1 MKRYANR
8 VIMAVLGFCLIGMT
22 SGCDEAG
29 VADIVWGSAR
39 LAYGIV
45 DVAT

>member
-1 MKRYANR
+1 MRRRLHIVVVSLLGAW
-8 VIMAVLGFCLIGMT
+8 VLGMA

-29 VADIVWGSAR
+29 VADIVWGSAQ

>member
-1 MKRYANR
+1 MRRLFNKITLMLFA
-8 VIMAVLGFCLIGMT
+8 ACALGLTG
-22 SGCDEAG
+22 GCDEAG
-29 VADIVWGSAR
+29 VADIVWGSTQ